1 MKRAIV
7 GSIAMSLAAGVVMA
21 QQTTPPAAGAGA
33 SPAQGASASVEF
45 GSIDA
50 NRDGRLSTS
59 EVQSHSDLKSAFATL
74 DADRDSYLS
83 QTEYSKWNKAGKM
96 SPGASDAPKPDSATP
111 RSDSSAEPD
120 R

>member
-21 QQTTPPAAGAGA
+21 QQTTPPAAGA

-111 RSDSSAEPD
+111 RSDSPADPD